1 MWIESNGINDNP
13 MAVSEVE
20 VRSALAH
27 LLERDGVPC
36 PDDSDAYTA
45 KARPRGVGGPLY
57 VIVASPGMDA
67 ELGKIILAATARHRG
82 STCGIWVLAE
92 RDASDLVEY
101 SSAR

>member
-1 MWIESNGINDNP
+1 MTDNRTQSIN
-13 MAVSEVE
+13 EGE

-27 LLERDGVPC
+27 LLEGEGVPC
-36 PDDSDAYTA
+36 PEDAYTA
-45 KARPRGVGGPLY
+45 KVRARGSRGPLY

-67 ELGKIILAATARHRG
+67 ELRKVILAATARHRR

-92 RDASDLVEY
+92 RDASDLIRY